1 MKKVG
6 ILTTYRQPN
15 WGSVLQAYALQ
26 KSIDRLGY
34 KTQVIDYIYPNEFH
48 YSHGCPKYRKPLVR
62 TCKDFIKFLLRK
74 IGLYKGRKG
83 KMELLNDFI
92 LKNMN
97 CSKKI
102 ASKEDLKKNLPHY
115 DIYVSGSDQIWN
127 PNTMYGDMSYMFD
140 FVSSQ
145 AVKIAYSSSFSCDS
159 IPDEYQPFYKKYLSQ
174 FSAIS
179 VRERNGV
186 GLAKKYSGLND
197 VQLVL
202 DPTFLIDKEE
212 WRKIAAN
219 SSCLKLPKKYILFY
233 MLAYTYSPVEKMLE
247 LLTFVQ
253 KKYACPIV
261 SLNRKPD
268 GFNGEFIDITSSNEI
283 GIPEFLYLFD
293 NADIVVTS
301 SFHGTAFS
309 LNFGKPFIA
318 LENGKSKADDRL
330 STIIKTLQVEKNL
343 IDTNTFIGPELS
355 PYFDVDLE
363 QKKLMEERQKSLEY
377 LKKALEN
384 DTNIKKNLTKVN

>member
-1 MKKVG
+1 M
-6 ILTTYRQPN
+6 
-15 WGSVLQAYALQ
+15 
-26 KSIDRLGY
+26 
-34 KTQVIDYIYPNEFH
+34 
-48 YSHGCPKYRKPLVR
+48 
-62 TCKDFIKFLLRK
+62 
-74 IGLYKGRKG
+74 
-83 KMELLNDFI
+83 
-92 LKNMN
+92 
-97 CSKKI
+97 
-102 ASKEDLKKNLPHY
+102 
-115 DIYVSGSDQIWN
+115 
-127 PNTMYGDMSYMFD
+127 
-140 FVSSQ
+140 
-145 AVKIAYSSSFSCDS
+145 
-159 IPDEYQPFYKKYLSQ
+159 SQ

-179 VRERNGV
+179 VRERNGI

-202 DPTFLIDKEE
+202 DPTLLIDKEE

-268 GFNGEFIDITSSNEI
+268 GFNGVFIDITSSYEI

-363 QKKLMEERQKSLEY
+363 QKKLKEERQKSLEY
-377 LKKALEN
+377 LKKALKN